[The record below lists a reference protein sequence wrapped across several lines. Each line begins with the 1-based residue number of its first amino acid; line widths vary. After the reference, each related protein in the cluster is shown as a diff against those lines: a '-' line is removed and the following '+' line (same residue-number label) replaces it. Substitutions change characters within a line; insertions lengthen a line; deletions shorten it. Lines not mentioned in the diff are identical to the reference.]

1 MYQWTH
7 TATTT
12 TSSPIVTPGRLETAV
27 VWPYSSDKKMSPKS
41 REGESKI
48 PKLLASSTPK
58 ARIQLVSSLV
68 TMTEQSPLTLLN
80 GTENDHNKV
89 NELKNKMGKCETI
102 QEMFVLIKSFLN
114 EYSMQSSESSSNS
127 GVFSGSILNGSDS
140 TVFDRSLETT
150 VFNVLQ
156 QRAPEVS
163 PTKVQTTPKSRAVKS
178 RTSPSTPTGTTSRND
193 PKRIKRILSV
203 DSVNSTTRVEAVNGN
218 VTKRSGQVVS
228 PGKIVTKRMVDKA
241 TVMDVEPIEL
251 LKTFET
257 RTIETQTEP
266 ENEQKDEVKKIEAE
280 IVSAPIPPPPPPMMM
295 NIPPPPP
302 PCPGPPNIPGK
313 NF

>member
-7 TATTT
+7 KEPS
-12 TSSPIVTPGRLETAV
+12 TSAAMTPGRLETAV
-27 VWPYSSDKKMSPKS
+27 VWPHSSDKKLSPKS

-80 GTENDHNKV
+80 GTETDHNKV
-89 NELKNKMGKCETI
+89 NELKTKMAKCETI

-114 EYSMQSSESSSNS
+114 EFSMQSSESSSNS

-156 QRAPEVS
+156 HRAPDSS
-163 PTKVQTTPKSRAVKS
+163 PTKVQTMPKSRTVKS
-178 RTSPSTPTGTTSRND
+178 RTSPSTPTGTTSRSD
-193 PKRIKRILSV
+193 PKRIRRNLSV
-203 DSVNSTTRVEAVNGN
+203 DSVNSATKTVEAVNGN
-218 VTKRSGQVVS
+218 VTKRAGQVMS
-228 PGKIVTKRMVDKA
+228 PGKLATKRMVDKA

-251 LKTFET
+251 LKAPET
-257 RTIETQTEP
+257 RTIETQTELLMG
-266 ENEQKDEVKKIEAE
+266 EKAETEEKKVEA
-280 IVSAPIPPPPPPMMM
+280 VSAPIPPPPPPMMM

-302 PCPGPPNIPGK
+302 CPGPPPIPGE
-313 NF
+313 